1 MENYL
6 EYLVSSEDS
15 LARIDRFV
23 TDMDPELSRS
33 TVQKLI
39 AEARLLVNQQPVKPS
54 YKVKVGDDITITEID
69 YEDAQIIATPMPIDI
84 VYEDEDLVVVNKPS
98 GMVVH
103 PAPGHYQ
110 DTLVN
115 GLMYHINQLS
125 DINGENRPGIVHR
138 IDKDTSGLL
147 MVAKNNRAHQ
157 KLSEEL
163 KAQKTKR
170 EYIALVDGVIKN
182 KRGKINAPIG
192 RSKSNRLMMDVVA
205 GGKEAVTHFE
215 VIETFEQASL
225 IKCILET
232 GRTHQIR
239 VHMAYIKH
247 PILGDPIYG
256 LKDDGDF
263 GQYLHAK
270 KLGFKHP
277 RTGIYMEFDSDL
289 PSDFQNKIKQL
300 KNVDR

>member
-6 EYLVSSEDS
+6 EYLVLPEDAQ
-15 LARIDRFV
+15 ARIDKLIA
-23 TDMDPELSRS
+23 DMDPELSRS

-39 AEARLLVNQQPVKPS
+39 AEARLLVNEHPTKAS
-54 YKVKVGDDITITEID
+54 YKVKAGDEIIITDID
-69 YEDAQIIATPMPIDI
+69 YEDAEIIATAMPIDI
-84 VYEDEDLVVVNKPS
+84 IYEDEDVVVVNKPS
-98 GMVVH
+98 GLVVH

-125 DINGENRPGIVHR
+125 DINGESRPGIVHR
-138 IDKDTSGLL
+138 IDKETSGLL
-147 MVAKNNRAHQ
+147 MVAKNNHAHQ
-157 KLSEEL
+157 RLSEEL
-163 KAQKTKR
+163 KQQKTKR
-170 EYIALVDGVIKN
+170 EYIALVEGVIKN

-192 RSKSNRLMMDVVA
+192 RSKTNRLMMDVVSS
-205 GGKEAVTHFE
+205 GKPAVTYFE
-215 VIETFEQASL
+215 VLETFENTTL

-247 PILGDPIYG
+247 PVLGDPIYG
-256 LKDDGDF
+256 QADDSGF

-270 KLGFKHP
+270 TLGFKHP
-277 RTGIYMEFDSDL
+277 RTNDDMLFDAEL
-289 PSDFQNKIKQL
+289 PAPFLAKIEQL
-300 KNVDR
+300 RKG